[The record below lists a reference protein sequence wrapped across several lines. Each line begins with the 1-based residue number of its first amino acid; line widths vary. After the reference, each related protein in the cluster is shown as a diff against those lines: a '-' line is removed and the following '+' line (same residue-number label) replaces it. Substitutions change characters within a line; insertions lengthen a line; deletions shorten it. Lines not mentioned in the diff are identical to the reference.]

1 MVQKPSSRQNPIFS
15 SAFRTG
21 CAFYRSPTGGRKRPA
36 VSCWRGAL
44 SRRAAASVPP
54 DGREVPGTWP
64 AGTRRDR
71 RARLGAACF
80 PQKGS
85 KAGGGAATAPRPPPA
100 ASRRP
105 VSDDLAAFGGHLQ
118 RAQTHPR
125 PRAGLGR
132 RLRPPAARSPRRAS
146 AQSSVA
152 GQCRRESSAPRP
164 PAPRGPRVAG
174 RHAQPWGRTRFL
186 PGCSRVART
195 LARLRR
201 RRGLARMH

>member
-36 VSCWRGAL
+36 VSGWRGAL
-44 SRRAAASVPP
+44 CPRM
-54 DGREVPGTWP
+54 DGRCQGRGPRGRDGTDARVSEQP
-64 AGTRRDR
+64 VFRRKE
-71 RARLGAACF
+71 AKQEAEL
-80 PQKGS
+80 
-85 KAGGGAATAPRPPPA
+85 RPPPASSPA

-118 RAQTHPR
+118 RAQTHPD